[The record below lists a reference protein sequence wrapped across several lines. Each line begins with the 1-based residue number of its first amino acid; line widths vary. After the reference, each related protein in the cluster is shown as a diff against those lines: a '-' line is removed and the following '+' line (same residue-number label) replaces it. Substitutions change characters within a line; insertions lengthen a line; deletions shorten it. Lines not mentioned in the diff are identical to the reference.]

1 MYPTSSSGTAIN
13 RFSFVW
19 LISRRGEGGGGGGGG
34 GRIGNV
40 KEEEEEVVAAAC
52 LERRSVE

>member
-19 LISRRGEGGGGGGGG
+19 LISRRGEGGGGEGGG

-40 KEEEEEVVAAAC
+40 KEEEEAVAAAC